1 MAMTKPLSE
10 QVTYDGTTVK
20 AELDAINAKLADWVS
35 VKDFGAAGEPRPPTV
50 AECAALLTPW
60 VQTFALACGA
70 AVASGVGVLAHVPRW
85 HGLPE

>member
-1 MAMTKPLSE
+1 MRHGPATNRVVVLGSFFLG
-10 QVTYDGTTVK
+10 Q
-20 AELDAINAKLADWVS
+20 
-35 VKDFGAAGEPRPPTV
+35 AGEPRPPTV

-60 VQTFALACGA
+60 VQTFALTCGA